1 MKTTTQ
7 SLRPRWL
14 AFVIAALVTAL
25 VATPFGV
32 VELRAQSTSGATLT
46 AGFLTDTTNINP
58 VDWFTISD
66 LDVVQLI
73 YNTLVEVNSTGLPA
87 PGLASS
93 WSVSSNGTVYTFN
106 LVQNATWQDGTP
118 VTAKDVAFTFNYW
131 KQYHFP
137 YYQALAA
144 LIKNATATSTY
155 TAQVTLVHPD
165 SGFLLD
171 LADLGMIIPQHIWQN
186 VTTPDNFTNLV
197 GDGPFSFVSRTPGVN
212 ILLKANP
219 NYWRGAP
226 KYEYL
231 NIKIFSSLDSAIA
244 SLEAGSLNLFELPP
258 GTNLQPFSSYPS
270 INIVNTPS
278 TMIYYI
284 SMNTQTFPFNNT
296 LVRQAMA
303 YAVNKSAIVE
313 LAFDGQ
319 GYPANSVISPAL
331 AYWYN
336 PGVVNYTY
344 NPAKAVSLLEQA
356 GYSNSTGTWQNSSG
370 DKLTFTL
377 LIANI
382 APYVE
387 MASVIQQEL
396 AKIGVTI
403 NVEPVDPTTQ
413 NNDVIGT
420 HDYQMTLDAWRL
432 YFDPMLFL
440 EPSFHSTESGPN
452 GLDFSVFKNA
462 TVDSLI
468 LQAENQSSLTAEKP
482 LVDQIQYDVSQQV
495 PWIMLSYGQDIW
507 AVQGF
512 SGVSPVPRYGLWYY
526 DTFLSLTPTSTQTS
540 GPSSAPSSSVPTST
554 SAPAV
559 SSSTTSS
566 STTTS
571 NTALIAAVAVI
582 VIIIVVIAG
591 VLLMRRRT

>member
-1 MKTTTQ
+1 MRKPIQ
-7 SLRPRWL
+7 SIRQRW
-14 AFVIAALVTAL
+14 FVVAMGLLLVILIAA
-25 VATPFGV
+25 PFGV
-32 VELRAQSTSGATLT
+32 VELRAQSSSGATLT

-73 YNTLVEVNSTGLPA
+73 YNTLVQVNSTGLPSA
-87 PGLASS
+87 GLASS

-106 LVQNATWQDGTP
+106 LVHNATWQDGTP

-155 TAQVTLVHPD
+155 TAQITLVHPD

-186 VTTPDNFTNLV
+186 VTSPDNFTNLV

-303 YAVNKSAIVE
+303 YAVNKSTIVQ

-336 PGVVNYTY
+336 PDVVNYTY
-344 NPAKAVSLLEQA
+344 DPAKAVSLLEQA

-396 AKIGVTI
+396 AKIGITI

-420 HDYQMTLDAWRL
+420 HNYQMTLDAWRL

-452 GLDFSVFKNA
+452 GLDFSVFKNS

-468 LQAENQSSLTAEKP
+468 LQGENQSTLAAEKP
-482 LVDQIQYDVSQQV
+482 IVDQIQYDVSQQV

-512 SGVSPVPRYGLWYY
+512 TGVSPVPRYGLWYY
-526 DTFLSLTPTSTQTS
+526 DTFLSLTPTSTQ
-540 GPSSAPSSSVPTST
+540 PSSVPSTSPVSTPTSTPSSSSPAST
-554 SAPAV
+554 
-559 SSSTTSS
+559 S
-566 STTTS
+566 STTTGS
-571 NTALIAAVAVI
+571 NTALIAAAAVVI
-582 VIIIVVIAG
+582 VIVIVIAG